1 MIESPDIVERLK
13 KLIEDGSGFFSLF
26 DRTLVPR
33 TRAMELIE
41 VLLESL
47 PAEIEQ
53 AREIVGKRDEVIEDA
68 KRQAGEIVDEAVGKA
83 EKLVDAD
90 VISVEARKRSKE
102 ILEDSDRYVAERLL
116 ALEEELERLLD
127 EVRAGIRA
135 TGGGKGKSGSKEK

>member
-13 KLIEDGSGFFSLF
+13 KLIEGGSGFFSLF
-26 DRTLVPR
+26 DRALVPR
-33 TRAMELIE
+33 TRALELIE

-47 PAEIEQ
+47 PAEVEQ

-68 KRQAGEIVDEAVGKA
+68 KRQAGEIVDVAVARA

-90 VISVEARKRSKE
+90 EITVEARKRAKE
-102 ILEDSDRYVAERLL
+102 VMEDSDKYVAERLL
-116 ALEEELERLLD
+116 GLEEELVRLLD

-135 TGGGKGKSGSKEK
+135 TGGKKGKTAPEE